1 MTPHISTTVSTI
13 SAETAE
19 AYRIL
24 PGRADAG
31 LIVLCDHARNAFPP
45 GYGTLGLPEAELR
58 RHIAYDIGAE
68 AITELV
74 SRQLD
79 VPAVL
84 SCFSRLLIDPNRGA
98 DDPTL
103 IMRLSD
109 GAIIP
114 GNRHLDAAER
124 EKRARL
130 YYKPYHQAIDH
141 VIDRCLAT
149 GVAPAILS
157 LHSFTESWKGSPRPW
172 HVGILWGRDPRLAQP
187 LLDGF
192 YSEGDLIVGDNQ
204 PYVGELE
211 GDTLYQHGSQR
222 GFASAIIEYRQ
233 DLVRDEAGQAAWGE
247 RTLRIVRA
255 ILDHAE
261 LGPRLATITRLD
273 AANDQSQQA
282 RRLLALH
289 QSPEKHP

>member
-1 MTPHISTTVSTI
+1 MPANTTIPAESTD
-13 SAETAE
+13 

-24 PGRADAG
+24 PGRCDAG
-31 LIVLCDHARNAFPP
+31 LIVLCDHARNVFPP
-45 GYGTLGLPEAELR
+45 GYGTLGLPEPELK

-68 AITELV
+68 AITEMV
-74 SRQLD
+74 SRQLG

-84 SCFSRLLIDPNRGA
+84 SCYSRLLIDPNRGA

-114 GNRHLDAAER
+114 GNRHLDEPER
-124 EKRARL
+124 EKRTRL
-130 YYKPYHQAIDH
+130 YYQPYHQAIDR

-187 LLDGF
+187 LLDAF
-192 YSEGDLIVGDNQ
+192 YGEGDLIVGDNQ

-222 GFASAIIEYRQ
+222 GLASAIIEYRQ
-233 DLVRDEAGQAAWGE
+233 DLVRDEAGQTAWAE
-247 RTLRIVRA
+247 RTIAIVQA
-255 ILDHAE
+255 ILGSAE
-261 LGPRLATITRLD
+261 VGPRLSAIEPRD
-273 AANDQSQQA
+273 AAADQLLRA

-289 QSPEKHP
+289 QPPEEHT